1 MSHASMRIKFARRPR
16 CNELA
21 RVLPANRCYAGT
33 VERGANPMRP
43 SILAVATLVVLM
55 CASARAHT
63 SSYCEVQKGD
73 FPHDVA
79 AGVSGEVWYSGQ
91 NAGDEQPNRTYLPR
105 QECSTIRRNRGAGRR
120 ALVHRGIR
128 ARAASGRIRRAGSGS
143 ANGIQGTSA
152 YLIHRRSL
160 EGMEAPGRRAAHVRS
175 LGGLR
180 RQGMAFGVGG

>member
-1 MSHASMRIKFARRPR
+1 MTGWPGHLLYQRLRTSDLEAMRVPLMSHASMRSKFARRPR

-79 AGVSGEVWYSGQ
+79 AGVSGEVWYAGQ
-91 NAGDEQPNRTYLPR
+91 NAGDEQPNRMHLPR

-120 ALVHRGIR
+120 ALVSPGDRGT
-128 ARAASGRIRRAGSGS
+128 RRVWSDS
-143 ANGIQGTSA
+143 
-152 YLIHRRSL
+152 R
-160 EGMEAPGRRAAHVRS
+160 
-175 LGGLR
+175 GGLWISEWNS
-180 RQGMAFGVGG
+180 GNVSVFDPSSKS